1 MKIARLAPAL
11 VASVLV
17 LGACATA
24 KPTVYRPQATATDV
38 GFAQYRMEEGRY
50 RVTFRGGPGAPVG
63 QVTDYALLRAAELA
77 LAEGY
82 PWFRVADRVTQS
94 TGGGGG
100 GPTFSIGGGS
110 GGYGRRSSV
119 GLGVG
124 TSFNLG
130 PGPALSTT
138 LEVVFGKGPRPPGEA
153 YDAQSVVNTIGKGMG
168 RI

>member
-1 MKIARLAPAL
+1 MKTPLAL
-11 VASVLV
+11 VACALI

-24 KPTVYRPQATATDV
+24 QPTIYRPQTNATDV
-38 GFAQYRMEEGRY
+38 GFTQYKMEDGRY
-50 RVTFRGGPGAPVG
+50 RVTFRGGPGASVG

-77 LAEGY
+77 LADGY
-82 PWFRVADRVTQS
+82 SWFRVADRVTQS
-94 TGGGGG
+94 TGGGS
-100 GPTFSIGGGS
+100 GPTFSVGGGS
-110 GGYGRRSSV
+110 GSYGRRSAV

-130 PGPALSTT
+130 PKPALSTT

-168 RI
+168 RV

>member
-1 MKIARLAPAL
+1 MKSARLVCVLA
-11 VASVLV
+11 ASALV

-24 KPTVYRPQATATDV
+24 KPTVYRPQAAATDV
-38 GFAQYRMEEGRY
+38 GFTQYKMEEGRY
-50 RVTFRGGPGAPVG
+50 RVTFRGGPGAPAG

-77 LAEGY
+77 LADGY
-82 PWFRVADRVTQS
+82 SWFRVADRITQS

-100 GPTFSIGGGS
+100 PTFSVGAGS
-110 GGYGRRSSV
+110 GSYGRRSGV
-119 GLGVG
+119 GLGLG

-168 RI
+168 RV